1 MVNHV
6 QIRGYWSFIGGYWVF
21 TAKDF
26 KKNLSKFCCTKII
39 SFVLVIEV
47 VYKHFYDKL
56 FIEKLM
62 LIFNE
67 IFATF
72 VKIVSL

>member
-6 QIRGYWSFIGGYWVF
+6 QIHGYWIYVGGYWVF

-26 KKNLSKFCCTKII
+26 KKNLSKFTKII
-39 SFVLVIEV
+39 SFFLVIEV

-56 FIEKLM
+56 FIEKQRI
-62 LIFNE
+62 LIFDD